1 MMFASYSPLIVLS
14 SPPLRFTAKTTQE
27 ARMPIAQML
36 LPEFDQE
43 VKSTRKL
50 LECVPDGKFDFKP
63 HEKSMTLGR
72 LAAHVAEMPNYM
84 IGTLSLES
92 MNFTGEEKHFEPA
105 TRQELLDAF
114 DKTVAQARELLAKAT
129 DEDLSKIWTLTY
141 KGQQVFSMPRA
152 AVLRTMVLS
161 HLIHH
166 RGQLG
171 VYLRMNNVEFP
182 GMYGPSADE
191 MKKWEAAGA

>member
-1 MMFASYSPLIVLS
+1 M
-14 SPPLRFTAKTTQE
+14 T
-27 ARMPIAQML
+27 IAEML

-50 LECVPDGKFDFKP
+50 LECVPDGKFEFKP

-84 IGTLSLES
+84 IGTLSMDSL
-92 MNFTGEEKHFEPA
+92 NFTGEEKPFAPA

-114 DKTVAQARELLAKAT
+114 DKTAAQAREMLAKTT
-129 DEDLSKIWTLTY
+129 DEDMAKIWSLSF
-141 KGQQVFSMPRA
+141 KGQQIFAMPRS
-152 AVLRTMVLS
+152 AVLRSMVLS

-191 MKKWEAAGA
+191 MKMFQAKSA

>member
-1 MMFASYSPLIVLS
+1 
-14 SPPLRFTAKTTQE
+14 
-27 ARMPIAQML
+27 MPIAQML

-43 VKSTRKL
+43 MKSTRKL
-50 LECVPDGKFDFKP
+50 LECVPDGKFDYKP

-72 LAAHVAEMPNYM
+72 LAAHVGQIPSYATS
-84 IGTLSLES
+84 TLRLER
-92 MNFTGEEKHFEPA
+92 MDFTGEEAPFVPA
-105 TRQELLDAF
+105 TRQELLDSF
-114 DKTVAQARELLAKAT
+114 DKFVVEARELLAKAT
-129 DEDLSKIWTLTY
+129 DEELAKVWTLTY
-141 KGQQVFSMPRA
+141 QGQQIFAMPRA

-171 VYLRMNNVEFP
+171 VYLRMNNVVFP

-191 MKKWEAAGA
+191 MNMFQTKSA

>member
-1 MMFASYSPLIVLS
+1 
-14 SPPLRFTAKTTQE
+14 
-27 ARMPIAQML
+27 MPISQML

-43 VKSTRKL
+43 MKSTRKL
-50 LECVPDGKFDFKP
+50 LECVPDGKFDYKP

-72 LAAHVAEMPNYM
+72 LAAHVAEIPNYV
-84 IGTLSLES
+84 ISTLRLERLD
-92 MNFTGEEKHFEPA
+92 FTGEEKQAELA

-114 DKTVAQARELLAKAT
+114 DKTAAEARDLLSKAT
-129 DEDLSKIWTLTY
+129 DEELAKVWTLTY

-152 AVLRTMVLS
+152 AVLRSMCMN
-161 HLIHH
+161 HLYHH

-171 VYLRMNNVEFP
+171 VYLRLNNVEFP

-191 MKKWEAAGA
+191 MKKWQAQSA